1 MKLPFHLC
9 LVLSLLLTPALACG
23 GFQAGVSNGYTIE
36 VIANPGAS
44 PWLTQAAQAFN
55 EKPPKLENGR
65 AVQVTLRS
73 MEAGQVVAAL
83 SGDAPGP
90 APALWVPDDP
100 VWTDILAEKGQAA
113 FQGDCASLASSPLV
127 IAVWRPLAE
136 ALGWPGRSLGWLD
149 MGSLAA
155 DPSAWLYYSGGQF
168 SSRLR
173 LSHTNPGLAHSG
185 SSTLLAVVQ
194 AALSKTEP
202 VSAEEVQQPMVQ
214 ASVGAFESAVSSFGA
229 DTELLGQA
237 MRQRGVNYL
246 GAAVLYESTVL
257 RYAEG
262 DPQLIPVYPFEGT
275 FVATHPACL
284 NRAVDGDAQQAAR
297 LFRDYLLG
305 EKAQELAVANGL
317 RPARSETPLRA
328 PLDAAHGVDLAQ
340 PAVVFAPPSA
350 ANIYAVQSLWQ
361 SARKH
366 VNLVMVIDTSGS
378 MQGSKMNS
386 VRQSALQFVQ
396 QMGSE
401 DYLSLISYASAQ
413 PMLELEYLQVGPARE
428 QISRKIAALQA
439 KGGTPLY
446 DSIGAAAEVVAGHLS
461 SQNSNV
467 IVLLSD
473 GLDTASNRYGFDQ
486 ALFDTAAANDTTVFT
501 IAYGGDAD
509 EKLLTKLAQN
519 ANGNFYLGSEA
530 NIAAIYQEMSA
541 AFGGSVGI
549 GR

>member
-1 MKLPFHLC
+1 M
-9 LVLSLLLTPALACG
+9 
-23 GFQAGVSNGYTIE
+23 
-36 VIANPGAS
+36 
-44 PWLTQAAQAFN
+44 
-55 EKPPKLENGR
+55 
-65 AVQVTLRS
+65 
-73 MEAGQVVAAL
+73 
-83 SGDAPGP
+83 
-90 APALWVPDDP
+90 
-100 VWTDILAEKGQAA
+100 
-113 FQGDCASLASSPLV
+113 
-127 IAVWRPLAE
+127 
-136 ALGWPGRSLGWLD
+136 
-149 MGSLAA
+149 
-155 DPSAWLYYSGGQF
+155 
-168 SSRLR
+168 
-173 LSHTNPGLAHSG
+173 
-185 SSTLLAVVQ
+185 
-194 AALSKTEP
+194 
-202 VSAEEVQQPMVQ
+202 
-214 ASVGAFESAVSSFGA
+214 
-229 DTELLGQA
+229 
-237 MRQRGVNYL
+237 
-246 GAAVLYESTVL
+246 
-257 RYAEG
+257 
-262 DPQLIPVYPFEGT
+262 
-275 FVATHPACL
+275 
-284 NRAVDGDAQQAAR
+284 
-297 LFRDYLLG
+297 
-305 EKAQELAVANGL
+305 
-317 RPARSETPLRA
+317 
-328 PLDAAHGVDLAQ
+328 
-340 PAVVFAPPSA
+340 
-350 ANIYAVQSLWQ
+350 QSLWQ